1 MKKKWMKMMA
11 VGLMFT
17 MLSGCGNAGGN
28 SGTKGTSATES
39 KVKEVDSGQTDAGSE
54 AKESNYPDYLNLD
67 SFRPIVK
74 EGEEVT
80 LKVITR
86 RESIATSNISENWFV
101 KFIEK
106 ELNIHL
112 DIEEVSDSTV
122 NERKNLMLASNDLP
136 DLILNMNLTANDMV
150 MYGSEG
156 DQFLPMSDYISEELT
171 PNLYALLQENERA
184 RIDNTTPD
192 GKMYTVPSFM
202 ANYPGRG
209 DTIGTQKVFID
220 TKYME
225 AAGIEKTPET
235 LDEFVEMLRV
245 FKNLDPASMG
255 VDEIWPM
262 VSTGG
267 KDKDYLA
274 SAFGWIGGGSD
285 VTAPVW
291 DVEEKKVVIPCSQ
304 KKYAEYVK
312 LLNTLY
318 SEGLIHPDFFTIDR
332 TAARALYAEGKV
344 PVLADSAPY
353 LSLPDRYADFI
364 SAIPLSSERN
374 KEGLTKKAQSYT
386 LGSVC
391 ISADTKYPEVCMRL
405 LDYFCSDEG
414 AVYQDMGPV
423 KDSEDTMGQVEGF
436 YLDNGSLVYGDVVS
450 GKYESD
456 FDYTVNAIELVS
468 GNRIPCDEGKRKL
481 YSQKL
486 AGVENPKYPDF
497 DLTNPDDHY
506 RWLCY
511 NAEQGHLIDGLPN
524 MYLSV
529 EQSHRYTDLKTVIK
543 NYVDAETA
551 KFVVGQRSLD
561 ELENFFTELA
571 DLGVDEYIS
580 ICEEAYADY
589 NGPEN

>member
-1 MKKKWMKMMA
+1 
-11 VGLMFT
+11 
-17 MLSGCGNAGGN
+17 
-28 SGTKGTSATES
+28 
-39 KVKEVDSGQTDAGSE
+39 
-54 AKESNYPDYLNLD
+54 
-67 SFRPIVK
+67 
-74 EGEEVT
+74 
-80 LKVITR
+80 
-86 RESIATSNISENWFV
+86 
-101 KFIEK
+101 
-106 ELNIHL
+106 
-112 DIEEVSDSTV
+112 
-122 NERKNLMLASNDLP
+122 
-136 DLILNMNLTANDMV
+136 
-150 MYGSEG
+150 
-156 DQFLPMSDYISEELT
+156 MSDYISEELT

-184 RIDNTTPD
+184 RIDNTAPD
-192 GKMYTVPSFM
+192 GKMYTVPSFN
-202 ANYPGRG
+202 ANYPGWG
-209 DTIGTQKVFID
+209 DTVGTQRVFID

-235 LDEFVEMLRV
+235 LDEFVEMLRA

-262 VSTGG
+262 VSTWGN
-267 KDKDYLA
+267 DKDYLA
-274 SAFGWIGGGSD
+274 HAFGWIGGGRD

-291 DVEEKKVVIPCSQ
+291 DVEEKKAVIPCSQ

-318 SEGLIHPDFFTIDR
+318 SEGLIHPDFFTIDK

-344 PVLADSAPY
+344 PVLCDAAPY

-364 SAIPLSSERN
+364 SAIPLSSEWN
-374 KEGLTKKAQSYT
+374 KEGLTKKAPSYT
-386 LGSVC
+386 FGSVC
-391 ISADTKYPEVCMRL
+391 VSADTKYPEVCMRL
-405 LDYFCSDEG
+405 IDYFYSDEG
-414 AVYQDMGPV
+414 SVYQDMGPV
-423 KDSEDTMGQVEGF
+423 KGSEDTMGQVEGF

-456 FDYTVNAIELVS
+456 FDYSVNAIELAA
-468 GNRIPCDEGKRKL
+468 GTRMPCDEGKRKL
-481 YSQKL
+481 SSQKL
-486 AGVENPKYPDF
+486 AGVENPKYKDL
-497 DLTNPDDHY
+497 DLTNPDDQY
-506 RWLCY
+506 RWICY
-511 NAEQGHLIDGLPN
+511 EAQKGHLIDGLPS

-571 DLGVDEYIS
+571 DLGVDEYVS

>member
-80 LKVITR
+80 LKVITK
-86 RESIATSNISENWFV
+86 RESIATSDISENWFV

-220 TKYME
+220 TKYRSCE
-225 AAGIEKTPET
+225 
-235 LDEFVEMLRV
+235 
-245 FKNLDPASMG
+245 
-255 VDEIWPM
+255 
-262 VSTGG
+262 
-267 KDKDYLA
+267 Y
-274 SAFGWIGGGSD
+274 GS
-285 VTAPVW
+285 
-291 DVEEKKVVIPCSQ
+291 
-304 KKYAEYVK
+304 
-312 LLNTLY
+312 
-318 SEGLIHPDFFTIDR
+318 R
-332 TAARALYAEGKV
+332 
-344 PVLADSAPY
+344 
-353 LSLPDRYADFI
+353 
-364 SAIPLSSERN
+364 
-374 KEGLTKKAQSYT
+374 
-386 LGSVC
+386 
-391 ISADTKYPEVCMRL
+391 
-405 LDYFCSDEG
+405 
-414 AVYQDMGPV
+414 
-423 KDSEDTMGQVEGF
+423 
-436 YLDNGSLVYGDVVS
+436 
-450 GKYESD
+450 
-456 FDYTVNAIELVS
+456 
-468 GNRIPCDEGKRKL
+468 
-481 YSQKL
+481 
-486 AGVENPKYPDF
+486 
-497 DLTNPDDHY
+497 
-506 RWLCY
+506 
-511 NAEQGHLIDGLPN
+511 
-524 MYLSV
+524 
-529 EQSHRYTDLKTVIK
+529 
-543 NYVDAETA
+543 
-551 KFVVGQRSLD
+551 
-561 ELENFFTELA
+561 
-571 DLGVDEYIS
+571 
-580 ICEEAYADY
+580 
-589 NGPEN
+589 